1 MTNRGFSLVE
11 VLIAVLIAA
20 FLLAAVWTSFLHGSF
35 NVNSARHAAQAMD
48 LCEAGLELM
57 EGKTQAQL
65 SGLNGYAITVPLN
78 LDYSDDRS
86 AAIRCTRTTA
96 VSDNDGDN
104 VYEITVTVSW
114 TERLLG
120 GTKARQVTLQ
130 TQIAKLNM

>member
-20 FLLAAVWTSFLHGSF
+20 FLLVAVWTSFLHGTF

-57 EGKTQAQL
+57 QGKTQTELHALDGHTLTEPL
-65 SGLNGYAITVPLN
+65 S

-86 AAIRCTRTTA
+86 TAIPCTRTTV
-96 VSDNDGDN
+96 VSDDDGDN
-104 VYEITVTVSW
+104 VYEITVTVGW

-120 GTKARQVTLQ
+120 GPKVRQVTLQ